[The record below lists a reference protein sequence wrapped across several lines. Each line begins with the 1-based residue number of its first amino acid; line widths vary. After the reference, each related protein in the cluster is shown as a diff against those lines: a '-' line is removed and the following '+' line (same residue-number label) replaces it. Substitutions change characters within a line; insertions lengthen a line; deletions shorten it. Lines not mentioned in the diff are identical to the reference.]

1 MIWAIEVYSYR
12 VFLQL
17 GCVLAKVERAKREQV
32 VEAGMGMLH
41 VFVLLLSCVNI
52 LFYLISHPSEYI
64 LLILSLFV
72 VDNARTM

>member
-1 MIWAIEVYSYR
+1 MGAVR
-12 VFLQL
+12 
-17 GCVLAKVERAKREQV
+17 V

-64 LLILSLFV
+64 LLILVLFV
-72 VDNARTM
+72 VDNALTM